1 MASINGYQYITEQE
15 AQNAVTLCN
24 EYYGIPIL
32 PTDITQN
39 WCEYVYAELNNPV
52 FWYITFDNTLLPVLG
67 QPTIFDVVV
76 QSEPTL
82 DGYVG
87 S

>member
-24 EYYGIPIL
+24 QHYGIPKS

-39 WCEYVYAELNNPV
+39 WCEYFYAELNNPV
-52 FWYITFDNTLLPVLG
+52 FWYITFDDTLLPVLG
-67 QPTIFDVVV
+67 QHTIFDVVI
-76 QSEPTL
+76 QTEPTL